1 MQTRSKAAA
10 TNAHAE
16 KPYADVS
23 FTLESGLS
31 TDEILKKSDSSS
43 AIVWDE
49 FESENVSSR
58 QQNLSKQQSDDG
70 DKDERVIKAPGAI
83 LSVKS
88 SKSLDVLSTS
98 ENIGVLIAVASQTT
112 SAKDV
117 LDFYSPLAKSHV
129 DVSGG
134 VERHRKTEDG
144 PSVTTRK

>member
-16 KPYADVS
+16 KAYADVS

-58 QQNLSKQQSDDG
+58 QQHLSKQLSDDG

-83 LSVKS
+83 LNVKS
-88 SKSLDVLSTS
+88 SKNLDVLSTS
-98 ENIGVLIAVASQTT
+98 
-112 SAKDV
+112 
-117 LDFYSPLAKSHV
+117 
-129 DVSGG
+129 
-134 VERHRKTEDG
+134 
-144 PSVTTRK
+144 